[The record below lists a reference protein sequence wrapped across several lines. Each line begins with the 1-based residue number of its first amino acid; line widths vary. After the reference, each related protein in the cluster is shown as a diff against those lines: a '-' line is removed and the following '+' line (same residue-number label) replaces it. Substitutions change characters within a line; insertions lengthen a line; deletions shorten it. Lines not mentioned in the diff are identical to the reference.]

1 MAVLQSQ
8 IPVAEQRL
16 IYKGR
21 VLKDEQTV
29 EALGACVCREVSLSE
44 RWKEAWHVRGASG
57 ASVSAITTAL
67 VHGISSAVRTAES
80 TRKGNRVRAW

>member
-1 MAVLQSQ
+1 MLQSQ

-29 EALGACVCREVSLSE
+29 EALGACVYREVP
-44 RWKEAWHVRGASG
+44 RWKEGRRLWSERLGDCNRTR
-57 ASVSAITTAL
+57 TTAA
-67 VHGISSAVRTAES
+67 HPQ
-80 TRKGNRVRAW
+80 